1 MKQLCITFL
10 IIVLTPIIAQASD
23 HKLNSAPQEKTVSV
37 PVSYGIAMHG
47 IPKYNTETL
56 HLDYANPD
64 APKGGTIKHAE
75 ITTFD
80 SVNPFALK
88 GKAAK
93 ALHLVNDRL
102 MRRVWDEPFTLYP
115 LIAER
120 IETPEDRSSITI
132 FINPRAQFNDGSKI
146 TADDVLFTYETLK
159 DQGRPNMRRVYQLI
173 SKAKKLGNLEL
184 KFSFGDGYDQETV
197 MIMAMMPVLSKAY
210 WENRLFDSATL
221 EAPVSSGPYNI
232 KSIDIGK
239 RVIFERNTNYWAKD
253 FPVNIGH
260 YNFDTII
267 YDYYRDD
274 TVALESFLKGD
285 IDLRRETD
293 SSKWETLYTDYK
305 DIIKSPFTHG
315 RPVQIQSMIF
325 NTRRPPF
332 DDIEVRKALNL
343 AFDGNWINK
352 NLYHGQKKR
361 ISSFFENS
369 ELSAPKSD
377 GLWTPPESQNIRK
390 QLREA
395 SKILTNA
402 GWITIDGVRVN
413 EKTKTPLEFEILVQ
427 KIEHEKIA
435 LNYISHLKRLGIKAH
450 IRNLDSAAFRD
461 RINSYDYDM
470 MTYHWTSSLSPGT
483 EQYQYWSCEAA
494 NQDMRWN
501 FAGICDS
508 EIDAILPAIP
518 QAKTREE
525 IVALV
530 QKLDKQLIN
539 IIPTIPLFY
548 TPTDNYLYR
557 ANINHPETTPLYGPV
572 IETWWANIPQKQE
585 D

>member
-23 HKLNSAPQEKTVSV
+23 QKLNLAHQEKAVSI
-37 PVSYGIAMHG
+37 PTSYGIAMHG
-47 IPKYNTETL
+47 TPKYNTETL

-88 GKAAK
+88 GKAAR

-132 FINPRAQFNDGSKI
+132 YIDPRAQFNDGSKI
-146 TADDVLFTYETLK
+146 TAEDVLFTYEILK
-159 DQGRPNMRRVYQLI
+159 DQGRPNMRRVYKLV
-173 SKAKKLGNLEL
+173 SKAEKLGDLEL
-184 KFSFGDGYDQETV
+184 KFSFGEGYDQETV

-210 WENRLFDSATL
+210 WKNRIFDSATL

-239 RVIFERNTNYWAKD
+239 RVIFERNTDYWAKD

-305 DIIKSPFTHG
+305 DIIKAPFTHG

-343 AFDGNWINK
+343 AFDGDWINK
-352 NLYHGQKKR
+352 NLYHGQK
-361 ISSFFENS
+361 
-369 ELSAPKSD
+369 
-377 GLWTPPESQNIRK
+377 
-390 QLREA
+390 
-395 SKILTNA
+395 
-402 GWITIDGVRVN
+402 
-413 EKTKTPLEFEILVQ
+413 
-427 KIEHEKIA
+427 
-435 LNYISHLKRLGIKAH
+435 
-450 IRNLDSAAFRD
+450 
-461 RINSYDYDM
+461 
-470 MTYHWTSSLSPGT
+470 
-483 EQYQYWSCEAA
+483 
-494 NQDMRWN
+494 
-501 FAGICDS
+501 
-508 EIDAILPAIP
+508 
-518 QAKTREE
+518 
-525 IVALV
+525 
-530 QKLDKQLIN
+530 
-539 IIPTIPLFY
+539 
-548 TPTDNYLYR
+548 
-557 ANINHPETTPLYGPV
+557 
-572 IETWWANIPQKQE
+572 
-585 D
+585 